1 LRRQARREELLDAF
15 AWCKIKR
22 SGSVRYCFITEL
34 KVEENLMTLNVLL
47 ALDICSQREGEGGT
61 KLLQMRLVWLRWWDT
76 RIPTSNVVG
85 KYARENFDV
94 AN

>member
-1 LRRQARREELLDAF
+1 
-15 AWCKIKR
+15 
-22 SGSVRYCFITEL
+22 
-34 KVEENLMTLNVLL
+34 MTLNVLL